1 MLYKKR
7 TLQDRLRYVS
17 TQISDEGKMPGNT
30 PQLLMNAADRMDTL
44 EAQVIELRN
53 AVLVLEAIRRETG
66 T

>member
-1 MLYKKR
+1 MLNKKSV
-7 TLQDRLRYVS
+7 QDRLRYVS

-30 PQLLMNAADRMDTL
+30 PQLLMQAADRMDTL

-53 AVLVLEAIRRETG
+53 AVFVLEAIRRETG

>member
-1 MLYKKR
+1 MLNKKSV
-7 TLQDRLRYVS
+7 QDRLRYVS

-30 PQLLMNAADRMDTL
+30 PQLLMQAADRMDTL

>member
-1 MLYKKR
+1 MLNKKSV
-7 TLQDRLRYVS
+7 QDRLRYVS

-30 PQLLMNAADRMDTL
+30 PQFLMQATDRMDTL

-53 AVLVLEAIRRETG
+53 AVLVLEAIRRENG

>member
-17 TQISDEGKMPGNT
+17 TQISDEWKMPGNT

>member
-1 MLYKKR
+1 MLNKKSV
-7 TLQDRLRYVS
+7 QDRLRYVS

-30 PQLLMNAADRMDTL
+30 PQFLMQAADRMDTL

-53 AVLVLEAIRRETG
+53 AVLVLEAIRRENG